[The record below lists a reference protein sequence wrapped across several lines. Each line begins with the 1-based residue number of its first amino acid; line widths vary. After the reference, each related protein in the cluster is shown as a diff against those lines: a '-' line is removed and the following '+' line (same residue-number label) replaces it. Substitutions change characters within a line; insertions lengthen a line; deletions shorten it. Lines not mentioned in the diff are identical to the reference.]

1 MRTLRIEHTLH
12 LSHLLYSL
20 FTGKPPGFWRTWQP
34 TPVFFPRESHGQRSL
49 VGYGPWG
56 CRESD
61 TTELLSV
68 FYQDIYFCWVLKNWC
83 FWTVVLDKTHES
95 PLDSKEIKPVNPKGN
110 QPWIFIGRTDTEV
123 EAPILWPPDAKN
135 WLIRKDPDAGKDWG
149 QEKGW
154 QRMRWLDGIM
164 ASMDMSLSKLREI
177 RKDGEAWCPAVHGVA
192 ESDTT

>member
-83 FWTVVLDKTHES
+83 FWSVVLDKTLES

-110 QPWIFIGRTDTEV
+110 QPWIFIGRTDA
-123 EAPILWPPDAKN
+123 EAPIRTNCNDQLFLMCQIKLFLKTGFWKKHSHQFFKLW
-135 WLIRKDPDAGKDWG
+135 
-149 QEKGW
+149 
-154 QRMRWLDGIM
+154 
-164 ASMDMSLSKLREI
+164 
-177 RKDGEAWCPAVHGVA
+177 
-192 ESDTT
+192 